1 MLTRTKLARAAAL
14 GPVVVD
20 VAGTTLTTREV
31 ERILHPM
38 TGAVIL
44 FTRNYEN
51 AGQLLALTG
60 AIHALRPGILV
71 CVDHEGGRVQR
82 FREGFTEIPAMSE
95 FRRFGD
101 DAPELLFAAGFVLA
115 SELRACG
122 VDMSFTPVLDL
133 DYGRSGVI
141 GSRSLGATPAEVARN
156 ARGLIAGLTAVGMA
170 NCGKHFPGHGWAQ
183 ADSHVAMPEDDRERE
198 AVLEDLSL
206 YRALSGE
213 LTSVMT
219 AHVAYREFGGATAT
233 YAPELLTSVLRGS
246 LGFTGL
252 VFSDDLSMKG
262 AGTNDAPVERAE
274 RALVS
279 GCDMVLH
286 CNHPEEADDIL
297 ALLDWKRPAAFTER
311 LARLMPD
318 GGDPLTLDE
327 LRRTALW
334 QSAHEKL
341 SAAGLLTK

>member
-1 MLTRTKLARAAAL
+1 MLTRTKLARAAGL

-20 VAGTTLTTREV
+20 VAGTALTAHEV
-31 ERILHPM
+31 ERILHPL

-51 AGQLLALTG
+51 PAVLTALTG

-82 FREGFTEIPAMSE
+82 FREGFTEIPAMAD
-95 FRRFGD
+95 FRRFEDG
-101 DAPELLFAAGFVLA
+101 APELLAAAGFILA

-133 DYGRSGVI
+133 DYARSAVI
-141 GSRSLGATPAEVARN
+141 GSRSLGATPGEVVRN
-156 ARGLIAGLTAVGMA
+156 ARGLLAGLAAAGMM

-183 ADSHVAMPEDDRERE
+183 ADSHVAMPEDDRGRG
-198 AVLEDLSL
+198 AVLDDLSV

-233 YAPELLTSVLRGS
+233 YSHELLGPVLRGL

-262 AGTNDAPVERAE
+262 AGTDETPVQRAE
-274 RALVS
+274 RALAA

-286 CNHPEEADDIL
+286 CNHPEEADEIL
-297 ALLDWKRPAAFTER
+297 AGLDWKRPPAFTER
-311 LARLMPD
+311 LARLMPE
-318 GGDPLTLDE
+318 GDDPVGLDA
-327 LRRTALW
+327 LRATALW
-334 QSAHEKL
+334 RSAREKL
-341 SAAGLLTK
+341 VGAGLL